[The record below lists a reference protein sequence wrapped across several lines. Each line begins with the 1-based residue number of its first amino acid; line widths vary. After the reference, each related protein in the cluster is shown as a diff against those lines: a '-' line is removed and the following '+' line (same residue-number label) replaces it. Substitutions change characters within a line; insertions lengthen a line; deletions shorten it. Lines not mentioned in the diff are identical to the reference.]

1 MEYPPIKTESTC
13 SIGPAFKVR
22 QPSGQHSLK
31 IVCQCKCSTHYV
43 ADYYATASGMHK
55 SCGCMKRDAVVK
67 RNKDNAKHGEAVGNG
82 TKEYRAWRRMLFSC
96 YNENAKEYDNYGGRG
111 IKVCDRWL
119 DPANGFTDF
128 LSCVGRAP
136 SPKHSIDR
144 IDVNGHYEPKN
155 VRWATST
162 EQGRNRR
169 NNRLL
174 TAFGE
179 TKTLSEFSAQFN
191 VCSVA
196 VAWRL
201 DRGWSVEDALT
212 KPMQKKTPGI
222 PGLAKMAKENN
233 IDVKV
238 VRARLC
244 RGWELVDALRTPI
257 KHKNK

>member
-1 MEYPPIKTESTC
+1 
-13 SIGPAFKVR
+13 
-22 QPSGQHSLK
+22 
-31 IVCQCKCSTHYV
+31 
-43 ADYYATASGMHK
+43 
-55 SCGCMKRDAVVK
+55 MKRDAVVK